1 MKGSATIIGGISGR
15 AIVCQPCQGTGTRQ
29 PPATYLSPGMA
40 NVLPVACGEAERTRK
55 SGLLSWIRVL
65 PEQPQELVWLTPQVG
80 IDYDIRTSSGLDWRI
95 L

>member
-1 MKGSATIIGGISGR
+1 MPRDRYA
-15 AIVCQPCQGTGTRQ
+15 AAPCHV
-29 PPATYLSPGMA
+29 PVPWHVSPGMA
-40 NVLPVACGEAERTRK
+40 NVLPVASGEAERTRE

>member
-1 MKGSATIIGGISGR
+1 MKGSATIIGSISGR

-29 PPATYLSPGMA
+29 PPAMYLYPGMA
-40 NVLPVACGEAERTRK
+40 NVLPVASGAAERTRE

-65 PEQPQELVWLTPQVG
+65 PEQPQELMWLNPQTG

>member
-15 AIVCQPCQGTGTRQ
+15 AIVCQPCQGTAAARGQ
-29 PPATYLSPGMA
+29 VHGSG
-40 NVLPVACGEAERTRK
+40 LPRTCPLAAASERTRE

-80 IDYDIRTSSGLDWRI
+80 IDYTIKTSTELEWQI
-95 L
+95 K

>member
-15 AIVCQPCQGTGTRQ
+15 AIVCQPCQGTSAARGQ
-29 PPATYLSPGMA
+29 VHGSG
-40 NVLPVACGEAERTRK
+40 LPRTCPLAAASERTRE

-80 IDYDIRTSSGLDWRI
+80 IDYTIKTSTELEWQI
-95 L
+95 K

>member
-15 AIVCQPCQGTGTRQ
+15 AIVSQPCQGAAAARGQ
-29 PPATYLSPGMA
+29 VHGSG
-40 NVLPVACGEAERTRK
+40 LPRTCPLAAASERTRE

-80 IDYDIRTSSGLDWRI
+80 IDYTIKTSTELEWQI
-95 L
+95 K

>member
-15 AIVCQPCQGTGTRQ
+15 AIVCQPCQGTSTARGQVHGSGLPRTC
-29 PPATYLSPGMA
+29 PLPAA
-40 NVLPVACGEAERTRK
+40 AERTRE

-80 IDYDIRTSSGLDWRI
+80 IDYDIHTSSGLDWRI